1 MIKIRIVSVG
11 KTKEAWLEQ
20 ALAEYLQRLKA
31 QVIFEFCWC
40 KDDVALTALVERANS
55 EKVIGLDPNGQLM
68 TSERFAEFFDRQ
80 VVEGGSKVTF
90 VIGGADGLP
99 SVLKTNLNLISL
111 SPLTFTH
118 QITRLI
124 LIEQIYRAIE
134 ILKGSK
140 YHKGSQ

>member
-11 KTKEAWLEQ
+11 KTKETWLEQ

-31 QVIFEFCWC
+31 QVSFEFCWC
-40 KDDVALTALVERANS
+40 KDDTALIALVERSGAD
-55 EKVIGLDPNGQLM
+55 KIVGLDPNGQLM
-68 TSERFAEFFDRQ
+68 ASETFAEFFERQ

-90 VIGGADGLP
+90 VIGGAEGLP
-99 SVLKTNLNLISL
+99 PALKSKLSLISL
-111 SPLTFTH
+111 SPMTFTH

-124 LIEQIYRAIE
+124 LIEQIYRSVE

-140 YHKGSQ
+140 YHK

>member
-20 ALAEYLQRLKA
+20 ALTDYLQRLKA
-31 QVIFEFCWC
+31 QINFEFCWC
-40 KDDVALTALVERANS
+40 KDDVSLTALVERAS
-55 EKVIGLDPNGQLM
+55 AEKIVGLDPNGLLM
-68 TSERFAEFFDRQ
+68 TSEKFADFFDRQ

-90 VIGGADGLP
+90 VIGGAEGLP
-99 SVLKTNLNLISL
+99 ISLKSKLTLISL

-124 LIEQIYRAIE
+124 LIEQIYRATE
-134 ILKGSK
+134 ILRGSK
-140 YHKGSQ
+140 YHKS